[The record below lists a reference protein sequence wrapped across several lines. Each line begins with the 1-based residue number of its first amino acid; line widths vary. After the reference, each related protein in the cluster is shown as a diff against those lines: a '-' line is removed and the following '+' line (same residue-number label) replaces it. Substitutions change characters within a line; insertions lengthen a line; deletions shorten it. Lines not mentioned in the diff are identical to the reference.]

1 MRCHEGRALKPTLF
15 HINVGGYHHD
25 VVERDGNN
33 VWIRC
38 GLYIGLMEAAPEY
51 NRTTTCLECLSV

>member
-1 MRCHEGRALKPTLF
+1 LF